1 MLKCYVALIYNK
13 GERIFHV
20 VFFEIMSSAEL
31 SGSQPSLIEYR
42 NVIVSKNDRV
52 VLNGI
57 TLAINSGEHVAILG
71 PNGAGKSF
79 LIRTITRECYPHAGV
94 PDSYVRIM
102 GKEDWNV
109 FELRN
114 LLGIVTDDLVK
125 LCTRRFSCREIILSG
140 FFSSIGLWPHHN
152 VTPEMERKTQKIMDL
167 LEISHLAER
176 NMDELS
182 TGEARRILIGR
193 ALVHEP
199 QALVLDEP
207 TSSLD
212 FHAAHKLRNILS
224 RIASAGTSIIMVTH
238 NTVDV
243 IPEIERVILLKAGR
257 VFKDGNKEEVLTSES
272 LSRLFGTLLE
282 VMKRDGYYYIW

>member
-1 MLKCYVALIYNK
+1 
-13 GERIFHV
+13 
-20 VFFEIMSSAEL
+20 MS
-31 SGSQPSLIEYR
+31 GNQPSLIEYR
-42 NVIVSKNDRV
+42 NVIVSKNKRV

-57 TLAINSGEHVAILG
+57 TLTIACGEHVAILG

-94 PDSYVRIM
+94 PDSYIRIM

-109 FELRN
+109 FELRS
-114 LLGIVTDDLVK
+114 LLGIVTEDLITLSTGNFTCQEV
-125 LCTRRFSCREIILSG
+125 ILSG
-140 FFSSIGLWPHHN
+140 FFSSIGIWPYHQ
-152 VTPEMERKTQKIMDL
+152 VTRAMRRKAREIMGL

-176 NMDELS
+176 NMNQIS

-193 ALVHEP
+193 ALVHDP

-224 RIASAGTSIIMVTH
+224 KIAGAGTSMIMVTH
-238 NTVDV
+238 NTADV

-257 VFKDGNKEEVLTSES
+257 VFRDGAKEKLLTSKS
-272 LSRLFGTLLE
+272 LSPLFDTPLE
-282 VMKRDGYYYIW
+282 VVKRDGYYYIW

>member
-1 MLKCYVALIYNK
+1 MPSAQL
-13 GERIFHV
+13 
-20 VFFEIMSSAEL
+20 SSN
-31 SGSQPSLIEYR
+31 QPLIEYR
-42 NVIVSKNDRV
+42 NVIVSKNARV

-57 TLAINSGEHVAILG
+57 TLSIDCGEHVAILG

-94 PDSYVRIM
+94 PDSYIRIL

-109 FELRN
+109 FELRS
-114 LLGIVTDDLVK
+114 LLGIVTEDLIA
-125 LCTRRFSCREIILSG
+125 LCTKNFTCREIILSG
-140 FFSSIGLWPHHN
+140 FFSSIGIWPYHH
-152 VTPEMERKTQKIMDL
+152 VTRAMERKAREIMGL
-167 LEISHLAER
+167 LEIAHLAER
-176 NMDELS
+176 NMNQIS

-193 ALVHEP
+193 ALVHDP

-224 RIASAGTSIIMVTH
+224 KIAGAGTSMIMVTH
-238 NTVDV
+238 NTADV

-257 VFKDGNKEEVLTSES
+257 VFRDGDKEKVLTSES
-272 LSRLFGTLLE
+272 LSPLFDMPLE
-282 VMKRDGYYYIW
+282 VVKRDGYYYIW

>member
-1 MLKCYVALIYNK
+1 ML
-13 GERIFHV
+13 
-20 VFFEIMSSAEL
+20 STEL
-31 SGSQPSLIEYR
+31 PGNQPSLIEYR

-94 PDSYVRIM
+94 PDSYVRIL

-125 LCTRRFSCREIILSG
+125 LCIRRFTCREIILSG

-152 VTPEMERKTQKIMDL
+152 VTPEMEQKTQAITDL

-176 NMDELS
+176 NMNELS

-212 FHAAHKLRNILS
+212 FHAAHKLRDILS
-224 RIASAGTSIIMVTH
+224 KIASAGTGIIMVTH
-238 NTVDV
+238 NTVDI

-257 VFKDGNKEEVLTSES
+257 VFKDGNKEKVLTSES
-272 LSRLFGTLLE
+272 LSRLFGTPLE